1 MKHMKQKLL
10 LAADILLAVGI
21 VGLIPLNLW
30 VCRFPEWVI
39 LITVL
44 VLVAINV
51 VYFVKFKTKLA
62 AKIILPIFSALA
74 ICLSLLGSYCNPYW
88 NSMMCRYCDDTQ
100 AYDTVVTYAQ
110 AKADVDY
117 MMHYLNKCHPL
128 FMSGTPDEVQQSYD
142 AAIARLQSADE
153 ITVNTLRREIQQIL
167 SVLGDGHTTAWGYW
181 YEHYLKTVPKRNA
194 EGWHLVGIN
203 GRTLESIFD
212 EKKSLFSF
220 EVKSW
225 GMEQLSSEVCVLSG
239 LDFLGLDPNGITY
252 TWQNDEGERETDRY
266 TASDFIT
273 YDEYLEYNKAYLED
287 EDEDFVSYRIDEE
300 KSLALLTLTSCNYNE
315 QYINCLKDMFTE
327 VKAKGIRNVA
337 VDIRGNGGGSSSV
350 ANEFIRY
357 LDIDQY
363 LDGTSKWRL
372 GVFNISLGDGIVIN
386 EKYTDLT
393 FDGNVFLLTDTSSFS
408 SSMLFAQYVKDNRLG
423 SIIGEPPGNTPNG
436 YGDIST
442 FSMPNSG
449 LCFQVST
456 KQFFRADK
464 DSKDILVMPDIECD
478 GEKALDMLYET
489 LDK

>member
-1 MKHMKQKLL
+1 MKQKLL

-39 LITVL
+39 LITAL
-44 VLVAINV
+44 LLVAMNV
-51 VYFVKFKTKLA
+51 VYLVKFKTKLA
-62 AKIILPIFSALA
+62 TKIILPIFSVLA
-74 ICLSLLGSYCNPYW
+74 ICLSLFGSYCNPYW

-153 ITVNTLRREIQQIL
+153 ITVNTLRREVQQIL
-167 SVLGDGHTTAWGYW
+167 SVLGDGHTTSWANR
-181 YEHYLKTVPKRNA
+181 YERYLKTISKRKA
-194 EGWHLVGIN
+194 ENWQLVKIN
-203 GRTLESIFD
+203 GRTLERIFED
-212 EKKSLFSF
+212 NKSLFCY
-220 EVKSW
+220 EVESW
-225 GMEQLSSEVCVLSG
+225 GMERFYAEVSTLSG
-239 LDFLGLDPNGITY
+239 LDFLGFDTDNITY
-252 TWQNDEGERETDRY
+252 TWQNDEGEEQTDRY
-266 TASDFIT
+266 TASDFII

-300 KSLALLTLTSCNYNE
+300 NSLALLTLTSCNYNE

-337 VDIRGNGGGSSSV
+337 VDIRGNGGGNSLV

-357 LDIDQY
+357 LDIDEY
-363 LDGTSKWRL
+363 LEDTCKWRF
-372 GVFNISLGDGIVIN
+372 GVFNISLGNGRKVN

-408 SSMLFAQYVKDNRLG
+408 SSMMFAQYIKDNRLG
-423 SIIGEPPGNTPNG
+423 SIIGEPPGNTPNC

-464 DSKDILVMPDIECD
+464 DSKDILVMPDMECD